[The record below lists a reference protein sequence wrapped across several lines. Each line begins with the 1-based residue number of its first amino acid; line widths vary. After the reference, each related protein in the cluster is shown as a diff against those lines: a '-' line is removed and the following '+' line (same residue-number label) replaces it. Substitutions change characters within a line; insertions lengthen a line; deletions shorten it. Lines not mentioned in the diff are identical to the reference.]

1 MFTFLSSFFVLS
13 ILLSARPYIR
23 LPVRSTSVPL
33 LVRISCPLPVLN
45 SICASVLQSVR
56 PLVHS
61 SPCLSSSV
69 YLYPLPVHPSF
80 RVSVRLYFC
89 PSVYLHIRASVFCA
103 SVLPRVR
110 PFLSASVLSCDR
122 PSTLPSSVR
131 PSFHAFCESVLPCVR
146 PSVSPYFRRSSFCT
160 SILLYVRGYLDVNR
174 EII

>member
-69 YLYPLPVHPSF
+69 HLYPLPVHPSF

-131 PSFHAFCESVLPCVR
+131 PSLCALILSCVR
-146 PSVSPYFRRSSFCT
+146 PSVSPSFRAFV
-160 SILLYVRGYLDVNR
+160 LL
-174 EII
+174 